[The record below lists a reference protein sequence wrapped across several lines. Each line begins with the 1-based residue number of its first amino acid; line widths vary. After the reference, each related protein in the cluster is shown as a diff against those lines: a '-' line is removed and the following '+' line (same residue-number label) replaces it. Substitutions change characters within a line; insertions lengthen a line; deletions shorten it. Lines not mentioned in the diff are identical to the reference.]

1 MTVALQAS
9 QGGLPELGP
18 HLGRLC
24 ALVQPSTRWAA
35 LDDIR
40 LDLAT
45 GVLELAAA
53 ARGFGDD
60 RATVVGAL
68 RRHEWLGQWDR
79 ALARTAER
87 VVQAIDGAFAA
98 AAAESR
104 MPARRIAALRVTSD
118 ERDAIT
124 ARLGAGAAPFV
135 AALDRMD
142 QLGAPAARSEAGF
155 AAWWDGVVDVA
166 RRLEAAWDAL
176 ERAAEAEERRWGPEV
191 ARVRAWRRP
200 AWPLWLVTLLVLAA
214 AAWLGLV
221 LGGYVQAP
229 GWFRPVADFWWSRV
243 PGL

>member
-1 MTVALQAS
+1 MDLALS
-9 QGGLPELGP
+9 QLPELGP

-24 ALVQPSTRWAA
+24 ALAEPTVRWAP

-45 GVLELAAA
+45 AVLELASA

-60 RATVVGAL
+60 RAAVVGAL

-79 ALARTAER
+79 ALDRAAER
-87 VVQAIDGAFAA
+87 TVQAIDDAFAS

-104 MPARRIAALRVTSD
+104 LPSRRLVPLRVRAD

-142 QLGAPAARSEAGF
+142 QLAAPVARGGASDEPAYT
-155 AAWWDGVVDVA
+155 AWWEAVVEVA
-166 RRLEAAWDAL
+166 RKLEAAWEAL
-176 ERAAEAEERRWGPEV
+176 ERAALAEEARWSTEV
-191 ARVRAWRRP
+191 MKVRAWRRP
-200 AWPLWLVTLLVLAA
+200 AWPLWLVSVLVLAVA
-214 AAWLGLV
+214 TWIGLA
-221 LGGYVQAP
+221 LGGYVPAP
-229 GWFRPVADFWWSRV
+229 SWLRPFAEFWWARV
-243 PGL
+243 PGI